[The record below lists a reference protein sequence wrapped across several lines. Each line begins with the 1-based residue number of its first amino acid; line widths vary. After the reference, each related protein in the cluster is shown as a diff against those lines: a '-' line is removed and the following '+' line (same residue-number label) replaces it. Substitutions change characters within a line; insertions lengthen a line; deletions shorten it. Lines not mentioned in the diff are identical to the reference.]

1 MLRWRGRGERRRPR
15 LVGCLIWL
23 IALIV
28 ILIVLSLLFGGF
40 TKGTK
45 VSGAGP
51 LRSPQPST
59 PACRRGHRDEDPRAQ
74 EDRARVCR

>member
-1 MLRWRGRGERRRPR
+1 MLRWYGRRERRRPR

-23 IALIV
+23 VALIV
-28 ILIVLSLLFGGF
+28 ILIAASLLFGGF

-51 LRSPQPST
+51 LVPLAAAQHASPSPRSP
-59 PACRRGHRDEDPRAQ
+59 
-74 EDRARVCR
+74 

>member
-1 MLRWRGRGERRRPR
+1 MLRWYGRREGRRIPR

-45 VSGAGP
+45 VSGAAP
-51 LRSPQPST
+51 LV
-59 PACRRGHRDEDPRAQ
+59 PRAVVQ
-74 EDRARVCR
+74 HASLPPR

>member
-1 MLRWRGRGERRRPR
+1 MSRWYGRREGRRRPR

-28 ILIVLSLLFGGF
+28 ILIAASLLFGGF

-45 VSGAGP
+45 VSLGP
-51 LRSPQPST
+51 PAPLAAAQHASPPPPS
-59 PACRRGHRDEDPRAQ
+59 P
-74 EDRARVCR
+74 

>member
-1 MLRWRGRGERRRPR
+1 MLRWYGRRDERRRPR

-23 IALIV
+23 IALVV

-45 VSGAGP
+45 VSGLGP
-51 LRSPQPST
+51 LVPLAAAQHASLP
-59 PACRRGHRDEDPRAQ
+59 PR
-74 EDRARVCR
+74 

>member
-1 MLRWRGRGERRRPR
+1 MLRWYGRREGRRTPR

-45 VSGAGP
+45 VSGAAP
-51 LRSPQPST
+51 LAPPAAARHASPP
-59 PACRRGHRDEDPRAQ
+59 PR
-74 EDRARVCR
+74 

>member
-1 MLRWRGRGERRRPR
+1 MLRWYGRCEGKRMPR

-23 IALIV
+23 IALVV

-45 VSGAGP
+45 VSGLGP
-51 LRSPQPST
+51 PVPLAAAQHASLP
-59 PACRRGHRDEDPRAQ
+59 PR
-74 EDRARVCR
+74 

>member
-1 MLRWRGRGERRRPR
+1 MVRWYGRRGERRRPR

-23 IALIV
+23 IAVIV

-45 VSGAGP
+45 VSGAVP
-51 LRSPQPST
+51 LVPLAAAQHASPP
-59 PACRRGHRDEDPRAQ
+59 RR
-74 EDRARVCR
+74 

>member
-1 MLRWRGRGERRRPR
+1 MLRWYGRRERRPR
-15 LVGCLIWL
+15 PRLIGCLLWL

-51 LRSPQPST
+51 LVPST
-59 PACRRGHRDEDPRAQ
+59 AALHAGPPPR
-74 EDRARVCR
+74 

>member
-1 MLRWRGRGERRRPR
+1 MLRWYGRREGRRTPR

-23 IALIV
+23 IALVV

-45 VSGAGP
+45 VSGVAP
-51 LRSPQPST
+51 LVPPAAVQHASLSP
-59 PACRRGHRDEDPRAQ
+59 R
-74 EDRARVCR
+74 

>member
-23 IALIV
+23 VALIV
-28 ILIVLSLLFGGF
+28 VLIAAALLFGGF

-51 LRSPQPST
+51 LHAAAQHASLPPRSP
-59 PACRRGHRDEDPRAQ
+59 
-74 EDRARVCR
+74 